1 MSAFPTVLFTEIWSD
16 GNLLDILVKQKLA
29 QIDHNY
35 KVVLTNYG
43 VDFFINHSHL
53 GRNELRNLIKDMD
66 NVGDTKYGN

>member
-16 GNLLDILVKQKLA
+16 GNMLDILVKQKLA

-66 NVGDTKYGN
+66 KDAN